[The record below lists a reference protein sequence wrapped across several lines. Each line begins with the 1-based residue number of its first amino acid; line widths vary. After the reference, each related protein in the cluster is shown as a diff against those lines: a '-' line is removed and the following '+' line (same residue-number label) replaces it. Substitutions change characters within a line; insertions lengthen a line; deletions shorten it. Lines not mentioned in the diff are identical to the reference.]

1 MKKGI
6 KSEIGLHCLKFGKTS
21 QGEKVCLKGICQK
34 AVISAVI
41 WVRSA
46 SKSNRKNHRGKFEGV
61 LTKAR
66 HGSIC
71 LKCGKLLRKWRS
83 SR

>member
-1 MKKGI
+1 MVCTSLSARKKKAKRAKMKKGI

-46 SKSNRKNHRGKFEGV
+46 SKSNRGRITEG
-61 LTKAR
+61 
-66 HGSIC
+66 S
-71 LKCGKLLRKWRS
+71 LKGC
-83 SR
+83 